1 MKIIS
6 VYLDEEMYNFIKS
19 ETNNISKHITK
30 LIKKEMETKEDK
42 IKRLKD
48 EITIKEQEIK
58 DIEESK
64 VKDVKAKEDKIK
76 DLTKEKKEELTLS
89 FNILN
94 KQGGNIYFDG
104 RHNRYKNMFGF
115 ISKEDFKELLELLNK
130 HK

>member
-6 VYLDEEMYNFIKS
+6 VYLDDEMYNFIKS
-19 ETNNISKHITK
+19 ETNNVSKHITK

-76 DLTKEKKEELTLS
+76 NLTKEQKEELILS

-104 RHNRYKNMFGF
+104 RYNRYKNLFGF
-115 ISKEDFKELLELLNK
+115 ISKEDFKELLKLLNI